1 MTGSCPLDHTEL
13 RRDEDGA
20 LVCSHGHEYEEL
32 QDTPP
37 LRTCSRCVTHA
48 ELEDGPSDRLV
59 ICNGAPPAPYGQPVP
74 RAWFCASGVWSA
86 S

>member
-1 MTGSCPLDHTEL
+1 MNASPCPIDHTEL

-20 LVCSHGHEYEEL
+20 LVCSHGHEYAEL
-32 QDTPP
+32 PPAPP
-37 LRTCSRCVTHA
+37 LRDCSRCVTHA
-48 ELEDGPSDRLV
+48 AAEDGPGNYV

-74 RAWFCASGVWSA
+74 KSWYCASGMWEA